1 MVEDFIN
8 KILSSLLA
16 VWVIKPGSKEVR
28 DGFREKATPHESHF

>member
-16 VWVIKPGSKEVR
+16 VWVIKPGLKEVR
-28 DGFREKATPHESHF
+28 DGFREKATPYESHF